1 MMTFY
6 WAPQSRA
13 GRMFWALEEVEANYE
28 VATVDFR
35 SDPPVHPEG
44 FTAASP
50 LRKVPALRDGA
61 VEMAD
66 SAAIALYLAD
76 RYAPG
81 RLAPALDDP
90 DRGAFLTWL
99 FYTPSVLE
107 PAMVEKMA
115 DLPPRPQSYAWGN
128 FDRALGAVEARLEG
142 RDWLVGEAFSMAD
155 LMVSG
160 TLQFMQ
166 IFGML
171 TPSSRQATW
180 MERCFSRPAY
190 AAGRAREAALMV

>member
-1 MMTFY
+1 MMTLY

-13 GRMFWALEEVEANYE
+13 GRMFWALEEVGATYD
-28 VATVDFR
+28 VARVDFR
-35 SDPPVHPEG
+35 AEPPLHPEG
-44 FTAASP
+44 FAQASP

-61 VEMAD
+61 LEMAD

-81 RLAPALDDP
+81 RLAPALDHP
-90 DRGAFLTWL
+90 DRGAFLTWM
-99 FYTPSVLE
+99 FYTPSALE

-115 DLPPRPQSYAWGN
+115 DLPPHPQSYAWGN

-142 RDWLVGEAFSMAD
+142 RDWLVGEDFSMAD

-171 TPSSRQATW
+171 TPTARQAAW
-180 MERCFSRPAY
+180 MERCFARPAC
-190 AAGRAREAALMV
+190 AAGQAREAALSA